1 VSTIHP
7 EPEIAP
13 RRLPSLRG
21 EPTWELGVDAPRQ
34 GAWTEEEYLALD
46 SNRLIEF
53 TDGILEFLP
62 MPKLSHA
69 RISRF
74 LSDLLRRH
82 VEARQLGEVFWAPV
96 SVRLRSGKLREPDV
110 FFLRSGHP
118 RTADVPD
125 GADLMMEIVSPDAQS
140 RKRDFEEKRIEYAES
155 AIPEYW
161 IVDPETETIT
171 VLTLPEGATEYDV
184 SGEYKPG
191 QTAVSVLLPGF
202 TVDVSACFAAGNSG
216 EAA

>member
-7 EPEIAP
+7 EPELAL
-13 RRLPSLRG
+13 RRRPSRRG

-110 FFLRSGHP
+110 FFLRTGHP

-155 AIPEYW
+155 GIPEYW